1 MYVKAK
7 VTSKYQITLPKSIR
21 EKLGINEGD
30 EVIFE
35 GKGDEMLMKVE
46 RKVDPVE
53 AIEGILEGEDLG
65 ELMSRAASKMLAK
78 KLGL

>member
-7 VTSKYQITLPKSIR
+7 VTSKYQITLPKGIR
-21 EKLGINEGD
+21 EKLGIQKGD

-35 GKGDEMLMKVE
+35 GKDGEMLIKVE
-46 RKVDPVE
+46 KKLDPVE
-53 AIEGILEGEDLG
+53 AIEGILEGEDL
-65 ELMSRAASKMLAK
+65 EDLRSKAASKMLAK

>member
-7 VTSKYQITLPKSIR
+7 VTSKYQITLPKGIR
-21 EKLGINEGD
+21 EKLGIQKGD

-35 GKGDEMLMKVE
+35 GTDDEMFMKVE
-46 RKVDPVE
+46 KKIDPVE

-65 ELMSRAASKMLAK
+65 ELRSNAASKMLAK

>member
-7 VTSKYQITLPKSIR
+7 VTSKYQITLPKGIR
-21 EKLGINEGD
+21 EKLGIQKGD

-35 GKGDEMLMKVE
+35 GKDDEMLMKVE

-53 AIEGILEGEDLG
+53 AIEGILEGADLG
-65 ELMSRAASKMLAK
+65 ELRSGAASKMLAK